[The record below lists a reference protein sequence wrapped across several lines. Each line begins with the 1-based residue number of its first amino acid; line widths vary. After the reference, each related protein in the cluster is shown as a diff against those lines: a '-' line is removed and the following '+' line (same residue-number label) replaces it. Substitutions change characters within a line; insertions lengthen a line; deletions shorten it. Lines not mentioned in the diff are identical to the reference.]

1 MSCLSS
7 SFVNKTLV
15 DIYIKIPFLEKF
27 PIPNFSKIIPRF
39 VLGNIVL
46 ARRENKIDWSIETIG
61 RRGMEAERR
70 GGSVGISGE
79 GAKMKIH
86 ARVCIQTLV
95 RSARGHG
102 YAYLHTS
109 MR

>member
-1 MSCLSS
+1 
-7 SFVNKTLV
+7 
-15 DIYIKIPFLEKF
+15 
-27 PIPNFSKIIPRF
+27 
-39 VLGNIVL
+39 
-46 ARRENKIDWSIETIG
+46 
-61 RRGMEAERR
+61 MEAERR